1 MVDVFPD
8 LPTMSDTQLKAL
20 IERKLEEE
28 REVSRRR
35 RLLHGQLDLLRA
47 ERVARLRER
56 YGEDFDVPAE

>member
-8 LPTMSDTQLKAL
+8 LPALSDPELKTL
-20 IERKLEEE
+20 IERKIEEE
-28 REVSRRR
+28 RDVSRRR

-56 YGEDFDVPAE
+56 YGDDFEVPAE